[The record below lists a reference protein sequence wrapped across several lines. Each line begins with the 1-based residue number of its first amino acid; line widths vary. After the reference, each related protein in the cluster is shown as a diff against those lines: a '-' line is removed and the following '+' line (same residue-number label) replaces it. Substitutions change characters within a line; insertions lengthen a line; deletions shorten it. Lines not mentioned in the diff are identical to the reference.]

1 MRFIKQL
8 KLLTFHIIL
17 FSFFFIQN
25 SFSKDLDKWND
36 GPYVGLTL
44 VFNSIEQGDANYIN
58 TADQTN
64 IFNYDSDREKSKGIK
79 IGYNKMLTDSIFIG
93 PEFFYSGEKSL
104 DFNDSANGGVIDNI
118 RFKRNYNVGLKAG
131 YAVSNQIAYIIG
143 YGKSYQRVETS
154 HVNTLS
160 GADTNH
166 QIDNLSGKYRNY
178 GIMFN
183 LGSGYNLEFLIQR
196 NSFDSNISKAISV
209 DGRNAHDI
217 KIKDVKT
224 NSLTISKFF

>member
-1 MRFIKQL
+1 MKLIKQS

-17 FSFFFIQN
+17 FSFFYIQN

-44 VFNSIEQGDANYIN
+44 VFNSTEKGDAHYFN
-58 TADQTN
+58 TGDTTKIDYDQ
-64 IFNYDSDREKSKGIK
+64 DREKSKGIK
-79 IGYNKMLTDSIFIG
+79 IGYNKMLTDSIFVG
-93 PEFFYSGEKSL
+93 PEFFYSAEKSL
-104 DFNDSANGGVIDNI
+104 DFNDSNQGGVIDNI
-118 RFKRNYNVGLKAG
+118 RFKSNYNVGLKAG

-143 YGKSYQRVETS
+143 YGKSYQKVETS
-154 HVNTLS
+154 HVEA
-160 GADTNH
+160 GADTNR

-196 NSFDSNISKAISV
+196 NSFDSNISKAAV
-209 DGRNAHDI
+209 DGRIAHDI

-224 NSLTISKFF
+224 NSLTINKLF

>member
-1 MRFIKQL
+1 MRFITQL

-17 FSFFFIQN
+17 FSFFYIQN

-36 GPYVGLTL
+36 GTYVGLTL

-58 TADQTN
+58 TGSTEV
-64 IFNYDSDREKSKGIK
+64 FNYNSDREKSKGIK

-104 DFNDSANGGVIDNI
+104 DFNDNNNGGVIDNI

-154 HVNTLS
+154 HVNDA
-160 GADTNH
+160 GADTNLR
-166 QIDNLSGKYRNY
+166 IDNLSGKYRNY

-196 NSFDSNISKAISV
+196 NSFDSNINKAASG
-209 DGRNAHDI
+209 DRLEYNI

-224 NSLTISKFF
+224 YSLTINKLF

>member
-1 MRFIKQL
+1 MKFIKQS

-17 FSFFFIQN
+17 FSFFYIQN

-36 GPYVGLTL
+36 GPYVGLSL
-44 VFNSIEQGDANYIN
+44 VFNSIKEKDANYFNSGDDTGIN
-58 TADQTN
+58 YN
-64 IFNYDSDREKSKGIK
+64 SDREKSKGIK
-79 IGYNKMLTDSIFIG
+79 IGYNKMLTDSIFLG

-104 DFNDSANGGVIDNI
+104 DFNDSNQGGVIDNV

-154 HVNTLS
+154 HVNGA
-160 GADTNH
+160 GADANH

-196 NSFDSNISKAISV
+196 NSFDSNINKAAV
-209 DGRNAHDI
+209 DGRIAHDI

>member
-1 MRFIKQL
+1 MKFIKQS

-17 FSFFFIQN
+17 FSFFYIQN

-36 GPYVGLTL
+36 GPYVGLSL
-44 VFNSIEQGDANYIN
+44 VFNSIKEKDANYFNPGIGN
-58 TADQTN
+58 TV
-64 IFNYDSDREKSKGIK
+64 NYNSDREKSKGIK
-79 IGYNKMLTDSIFIG
+79 IGYNKMLTDSIFLG

-104 DFNDSANGGVIDNI
+104 DFNDSNQGDVTDNV

-154 HVNTLS
+154 HVNGA
-160 GADTNH
+160 GADADH

-196 NSFDSNISKAISV
+196 NSFDSNINKAGV
-209 DGRNAHDI
+209 DSRIAHDI
-217 KIKDVKT
+217 KIKDVET

>member
-1 MRFIKQL
+1 MKFIKQS

-17 FSFFFIQN
+17 FSFFYIQN

-36 GPYVGLTL
+36 GPYVGLSL
-44 VFNSIEQGDANYIN
+44 VFNSIKEKDANYFNSGNDTAIN
-58 TADQTN
+58 YN
-64 IFNYDSDREKSKGIK
+64 SDREKSKGIK
-79 IGYNKMLTDSIFIG
+79 IGYNKMLTDSIFLG

-104 DFNDSANGGVIDNI
+104 DFNDSNQGGVIDNV

-154 HVNTLS
+154 HVNDA
-160 GADTNH
+160 GADANH

-196 NSFDSNISKAISV
+196 NSFDSNINKAAV
-209 DGRNAHDI
+209 DGRIAHDI

>member
-1 MRFIKQL
+1 MKFIKQS

-17 FSFFFIQN
+17 FSFFYIQN

-36 GPYVGLTL
+36 GPYVGLSL
-44 VFNSIEQGDANYIN
+44 VFNSIKEKDANYFNSGDYTAIN
-58 TADQTN
+58 YN
-64 IFNYDSDREKSKGIK
+64 SDREKSKGIK
-79 IGYNKMLTDSIFIG
+79 IGYNKMLTDSIFLG

-104 DFNDSANGGVIDNI
+104 DFNDSNQGGVIDNV

-154 HVNTLS
+154 HVNDA
-160 GADTNH
+160 GADANH

-196 NSFDSNISKAISV
+196 NSFDSNINKATV
-209 DGRNAHDI
+209 DGRFAHDI

>member
-1 MRFIKQL
+1 MKFIKQS

-17 FSFFFIQN
+17 FSFFYIQN

-36 GPYVGLTL
+36 GPYVGLSL
-44 VFNSIEQGDANYIN
+44 VFNSIKEKDANYFNPGLGN
-58 TADQTN
+58 TV
-64 IFNYDSDREKSKGIK
+64 NYNSDREKSKGIK
-79 IGYNKMLTDSIFIG
+79 IGYNKMLTDSIFLG

-104 DFNDSANGGVIDNI
+104 DFNDSNQGDVTDNV

-154 HVNTLS
+154 HVNNA
-160 GADTNH
+160 GADANH

-196 NSFDSNISKAISV
+196 NSFDSNINKAAV
-209 DGRNAHDI
+209 DGRIAHDI
-217 KIKDVKT
+217 KIKDVQT

>member
-58 TADQTN
+58 TDQTN
-64 IFNYDSDREKSKGIK
+64 ILNYESDREKSKGIK

-154 HVNTLS
+154 HVNDA
-160 GADTNH
+160 GADTNL
-166 QIDNLSGKYRNY
+166 QIDNLNGKYRNY

-196 NSFDSNISKAISV
+196 NSFDSNINKAATA
-209 DGRNAHDI
+209 DRFGYNI

-224 NSLTISKFF
+224 NSLTINKLF

>member
-1 MRFIKQL
+1 MRIIKQL
-8 KLLTFHIIL
+8 KILTFQITVLSL
-17 FSFFFIQN
+17 FNIQN

-36 GPYVGLTL
+36 GPYVGLSL
-44 VFNSIEQGDANYIN
+44 VFNSIEQGDANN
-58 TADQTN
+58 TQTGGT
-64 IFNYDSDREKSKGIK
+64 INYDSDREKSKGIK

-104 DFNDSANGGVIDNI
+104 DFNDGGNGGVIDNI

-154 HVNTLS
+154 HVVAS
-160 GADTNH
+160 ADTNL

-196 NSFDSNISKAISV
+196 NSFDSNISKAAV
-209 DGRNAHDI
+209 DGGRFAHDI

>member
-44 VFNSIEQGDANYIN
+44 VFNSIEKGDAHYFN
-58 TADQTN
+58 TGDATKVDYDQ
-64 IFNYDSDREKSKGIK
+64 DREKSKGIK
-79 IGYNKMLTDSIFIG
+79 IGYNKMLTDSIFVG
-93 PEFFYSGEKSL
+93 PEFFYSAEKSL
-104 DFNDSANGGVIDNI
+104 DFNDSNQLGVIDNI
-118 RFKRNYNVGLKAG
+118 RFKNNYNVGLKAG

-143 YGKSYQRVETS
+143 YGKSYQKVETS
-154 HVNTLS
+154 HVVG

>member
-58 TADQTN
+58 TDQTN

-154 HVNTLS
+154 HVNDA
-160 GADTNH
+160 GADTNL
-166 QIDNLSGKYRNY
+166 QIDNLNGKYRNY

-196 NSFDSNISKAISV
+196 NSFDSNINKAATA
-209 DGRNAHDI
+209 DRFGYNI

-224 NSLTISKFF
+224 NSLTINKLF

>member
-1 MRFIKQL
+1 
-8 KLLTFHIIL
+8 
-17 FSFFFIQN
+17 
-25 SFSKDLDKWND
+25 
-36 GPYVGLTL
+36 
-44 VFNSIEQGDANYIN
+44 
-58 TADQTN
+58 
-64 IFNYDSDREKSKGIK
+64 
-79 IGYNKMLTDSIFIG
+79 MLTDSIFLG

-104 DFNDSANGGVIDNI
+104 DFNDSNQGDVTDNV

-154 HVNTLS
+154 HVNGA
-160 GADTNH
+160 GADADH

-196 NSFDSNISKAISV
+196 NSFDSNINKAGV
-209 DGRNAHDI
+209 DSRIAHDI
-217 KIKDVKT
+217 KIKDVET

>member
-1 MRFIKQL
+1 
-8 KLLTFHIIL
+8 
-17 FSFFFIQN
+17 
-25 SFSKDLDKWND
+25 
-36 GPYVGLTL
+36 
-44 VFNSIEQGDANYIN
+44 
-58 TADQTN
+58 
-64 IFNYDSDREKSKGIK
+64 
-79 IGYNKMLTDSIFIG
+79 MLTDSIFLG

-104 DFNDSANGGVIDNI
+104 DFNDSNQGGVIDNV

-154 HVNTLS
+154 HVNDA
-160 GADTNH
+160 GADANH

-196 NSFDSNISKAISV
+196 NSFDSNINKAAV
-209 DGRNAHDI
+209 DGRIAHDI

>member
-1 MRFIKQL
+1 MSFIKQL
-8 KLLTFHIIL
+8 KLLTFHTIL
-17 FSFFFIQN
+17 FSFFYIQN

-36 GPYVGLTL
+36 GPYVGLSL
-44 VFNSIEQGDANYIN
+44 VFNSIKEGDANYFNPDLVN
-58 TADQTN
+58 TV
-64 IFNYDSDREKSKGIK
+64 NYNSDREKSKGIK
-79 IGYNKMLTDSIFIG
+79 IGYNKMLTDSIFLG

-104 DFNDSANGGVIDNI
+104 DFNDSDQGGVTDNI

-160 GADTNH
+160 GADAD
-166 QIDNLSGKYRNY
+166 QRIDNLSGKYRNY

-196 NSFDSNISKAISV
+196 NSFDSNINKAAV
-209 DGRNAHDI
+209 DTRIAHDI

>member
-1 MRFIKQL
+1 MKFIKQS

-17 FSFFFIQN
+17 FSFFYIQN

-36 GPYVGLTL
+36 GPYVGLSL
-44 VFNSIEQGDANYIN
+44 VFNSIKEKDANYFNSGDYTAIN
-58 TADQTN
+58 YN
-64 IFNYDSDREKSKGIK
+64 SDREKSKGIK
-79 IGYNKMLTDSIFIG
+79 IGYNKMLTDSIFLG

-104 DFNDSANGGVIDNI
+104 DFNDSNQGGVIDNV

-154 HVNTLS
+154 HVNDA
-160 GADTNH
+160 GADANH

-196 NSFDSNISKAISV
+196 NSFDSNINKASV
-209 DGRNAHDI
+209 DGRFEHDI